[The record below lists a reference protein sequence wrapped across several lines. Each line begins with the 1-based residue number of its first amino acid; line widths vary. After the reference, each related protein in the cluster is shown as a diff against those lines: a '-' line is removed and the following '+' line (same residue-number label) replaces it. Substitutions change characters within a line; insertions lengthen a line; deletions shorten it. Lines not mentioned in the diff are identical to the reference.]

1 MYSLPAKLFI
11 YNTMY
16 IVFLYSV
23 VPEPAP
29 QGSVFW
35 RVSSGLYNTASGAVG
50 LGVGGVKWVAGKSYD
65 VGSTVVSHVKVPSIP
80 RLKRKDKNE

>member
-1 MYSLPAKLFI
+1 MLFCPII
-11 YNTMY
+11 YLQCTLC
-16 IVFLYSV
+16 LYDSV
-23 VPEPAP
+23 IPEPAS